1 MSSCNIM
8 PNFVHTDTETA
19 RNISSD
25 SAKVYWSKGN
35 KRLNPSL
42 IVMDVAT
49 NKYRVG
55 LNTNEVSTIVNW
67 IIKGDLTHV

>member
-1 MSSCNIM
+1 
-8 PNFVHTDTETA
+8 

-25 SAKVYWSKGN
+25 SAKVYWSKGS

-49 NKYRVG
+49 NKYRIG